1 MGFQKYMA
9 HEFRLMNFAYR
20 ITVLWVFIILC
31 SSCFKKRVPDFEK
44 DVASIIYTN
53 CTKCHNPNGVAPFSL
68 TNYDN
73 VKKRAK
79 TIAYVTKN
87 RIMPPWPADPEY
99 SHFVGENLLSAAQI
113 ETLQEW
119 VKSGCLPGNLNHA
132 PKPPEYKYKSFL
144 GKPDLVLEYKDTV
157 FIKGNNLDQFYLMK
171 FPYELN
177 QDTIVKAIEF
187 IPGNSKVVHHVNGHI
202 IQYESGKKKNI
213 FGGKNIISSE
223 SIEAD
228 KVYEM
233 LDVANDDGTYPLL
246 TQSAVNYLPGVLPTV
261 YPEGLSGFKLH
272 RQGAFLFK
280 DIHYGPSSKDTFD
293 VSRINVFFA
302 KKMPKRIT
310 RELQMGTLGITD
322 IEPPLV
328 VPPNEIKKFITKAK
342 INKDISILTINPHMH
357 KLGKTFWAYAI
368 QQNGDTI
375 PLIKI
380 RKWDFNWQYFY
391 TFKKMVKIPAGST
404 IIVEG
409 VFDNTIQN
417 KNNPFHPPREVS
429 ERAGSMRAS
438 DEMFQFII
446 TLMDYEPGDEQISLE
461 P

>member
-1 MGFQKYMA
+1 MPMILRQYLFLFLLFCIGFTACTNKP
-9 HEFRLMNFAYR
+9 
-20 ITVLWVFIILC
+20 T
-31 SSCFKKRVPDFEK
+31 PTFEK
-44 DVASIIYTN
+44 DIASIIYNN

-73 VKKRAK
+73 IKKRAK
-79 TIAYVTKN
+79 TIAFVTKN
-87 RIMPPWPADPEY
+87 RMMPPWPADPTY
-99 SHFVGENLLSAAQI
+99 THFVGEKLLNENQI
-113 ETLQEW
+113 QLLQDW
-119 VKSGCLPGNLNHA
+119 VNTGCKAGDLSLA
-132 PKPPEYKYKSFL
+132 PKAPTYKYKSSL

-157 FIKGNNLDQFYLMK
+157 FIKGNNIDQFYLMK
-171 FPYELN
+171 FPFELDK
-177 QDTIVKAIEF
+177 DTIVSAVEF
-187 IPGNSKVVHHVNGHI
+187 VPGNTQVVHHVNGHI
-202 IQYESGKKKNI
+202 IQYDQGKKSNI
-213 FGGKNIISSE
+213 YAGKNIISSE
-223 SIEAD
+223 SIEASE
-228 KVYEM
+228 VYKL
-233 LDVANDDGTYPLL
+233 LDVANDDGTYPIL

-272 RQGAFLFK
+272 KQGAFLFK
-280 DIHYGPSSKDTFD
+280 DIHYGPSTKDTFD

-310 RELQMGTLGITD
+310 RELQMGTLGVTD

-328 VPPNEIKKFITKAK
+328 IPPNEIKRFITKAK
-342 INKDISILTINPHMH
+342 IKRDISILTINPHMH
-357 KLGKTFWAYAI
+357 KLGKSFWAFAVTHA
-368 QQNGDTI
+368 GDTI

-380 RKWDFNWQYFY
+380 KKWDFNWQYFY

-409 VFDNTIQN
+409 IFDNTIQN

-446 TLMDYEPGDEQISLE
+446 TLMDYQSGDEHVSLE

>member
-1 MGFQKYMA
+1 MI
-9 HEFRLMNFAYR
+9 FRHYLLLLLFFCISFTACVNESDP
-20 ITVLWVFIILC
+20 T
-31 SSCFKKRVPDFEK
+31 FEK
-44 DVASIIYTN
+44 DIANIIYTN

-68 TNYDN
+68 TNYQN
-73 VKKRAK
+73 IKKRAK
-79 TIAYVTKN
+79 TIAYVTQN
-87 RIMPPWPADPEY
+87 RIMPPWPADANY
-99 SHFVGENLLSAAQI
+99 THFVDEKLLSQNQI
-113 ETLQEW
+113 QLLQNW
-119 VKSGCLPGNLNHA
+119 VNTGCQSGDLSKA
-132 PKPPEYKYKSFL
+132 PQAPIYKYKSSL

-171 FPYELN
+171 FPFELDK
-177 QDTIVKAIEF
+177 DTIVSAVEF
-187 IPGNSKVVHHVNGHI
+187 VPGNTKVVHHVNGHI
-202 IQYESGKKKNI
+202 IQYDEGKKNNI
-213 FGGKNIISSE
+213 YGGKNIISSE
-223 SIEAD
+223 SIEANE
-228 KVYEM
+228 VYKL
-233 LDVANDDGTYPLL
+233 LDVANDDGTYPIL

-261 YPEGLSGFKLH
+261 YPEGLSGFRLH
-272 RQGAFLFK
+272 KQGAFLFK
-280 DIHYGPSSKDTFD
+280 DIHYGPSTKDTFD

-302 KKMPKRIT
+302 KKMPGRIT
-310 RELQMGTLGITD
+310 RELQMGTLGVTD

-328 VPPNEIKKFITKAK
+328 IPPNEIKRFITKAK

-357 KLGKTFWAYAI
+357 KLGKSFWAYAI
-368 QQNGDTI
+368 TNKGDTI

-409 VFDNTIQN
+409 VFDNTVQN
-417 KNNPFHPPREVS
+417 KNNPFHPPREVA

-446 TLMDYEPGDEQISLE
+446 TLMDYKNGDELISLE

>member
-1 MGFQKYMA
+1 
-9 HEFRLMNFAYR
+9 MNKSGL
-20 ITVLWVFIILC
+20 IVLLIAISFNA
-31 SSCFKKRVPDFEK
+31 CFNNNTPTFEK
-44 DVASIIYTN
+44 DIAPIIYNN

-68 TNYDN
+68 TNFEN
-73 VKKRAK
+73 IKKRAK

-87 RIMPPWPADPEY
+87 RLMPPWPADPNY
-99 SHFVGENLLSAAQI
+99 THFVGENLLSEAQLKLI
-113 ETLQEW
+113 QDW
-119 VKSGCLPGNLNHA
+119 VNTGCQAGDLSNA
-132 PKPPEYKYKSFL
+132 PKAPVYKYKSFL
-144 GKPDLVLEYKDTV
+144 GKPDLVIEYRDTV

-171 FPYELN
+171 FPYEIA

-187 IPGNSKVVHHVNGHI
+187 VPGNTKVVHHVNGHI
-202 IQYESGKKKNI
+202 IQYDEGKKSNI
-213 FGGKNIISSE
+213 YGGKSIINSE
-223 SIEAD
+223 TIEAD
-228 KVYEM
+228 QVYQL
-233 LDVANDDGTYPLL
+233 LDVANDDGSYPIL

-272 RQGAFLFK
+272 KQGAFLFK
-280 DIHYGPSSKDTFD
+280 DIHYGPSTRDTFD
-293 VSRINVFFA
+293 VSRINVFFT

-328 VPPNEIKKFITKAK
+328 IPPNEIKRFITRAK

-357 KLGKTFWAYAI
+357 KLGKSFWAFAI
-368 QQNGDTI
+368 TNKGDTI

-409 VFDNTIQN
+409 IFDNTIQN

-446 TLMDYEPGDEQISLE
+446 TLMDYQDGDENISLE

>member
-1 MGFQKYMA
+1 MRYIN
-9 HEFRLMNFAYR
+9 HVC
-20 ITVLWVFIILC
+20 VLFLYVFIFNTC
-31 SSCFKKRVPDFEK
+31 NKKHTPTFEK
-44 DVASIIYTN
+44 DVAQIIYTN

-73 VKKRAK
+73 IKKRAK
-79 TIAYVTKN
+79 AIAFVTKN
-87 RIMPPWPADPEY
+87 RMMPPWPADPNY
-99 SHFVGENLLSAAQI
+99 THFVGENLLTDEQI
-113 ETLQEW
+113 EILQQW
-119 VKSGCLPGNLNHA
+119 LNGGCVAGDLNKA
-132 PKPPEYKYKSFL
+132 PLAPEFKYKSYL
-144 GKPDLVLEYKDTV
+144 GKPDLVLEYRDTV
-157 FIKGNNLDQFYLMK
+157 FLKGNNLDQFFLMK
-171 FPYELN
+171 FPY
-177 QDTIVKAIEF
+177 QIDRDTIVKAIEF
-187 IPGNSKVVHHVNGHI
+187 VPGNTKVVHHVNGHI
-202 IQYESGKKKNI
+202 IQYDEGKKSNI

-228 KVYEM
+228 QVYQL
-233 LDVANDDGTYPLL
+233 LDVANDDGSYPML

-272 RQGAFLFK
+272 KQGAFLFK
-280 DIHYGPSSKDTFD
+280 DIHYGPTSRDTFD
-293 VSRINVFFA
+293 VSRINVFFT
-302 KKMPKRIT
+302 KKMPKRVT

-328 VPPNEIKKFITKAK
+328 IPPNQIKRFVTKAK

-357 KLGKTFWAYAI
+357 KLGKSFWAYAI

-391 TFKKMVKIPAGST
+391 TFKKMIKIPAGST

-409 VFDNTIQN
+409 IFDNTIQN
-417 KNNPFHPPREVS
+417 KNNPFHPPREVA

-446 TLMDYEPGDEQISLE
+446 TLMDYESGDENISLE

>member
-1 MGFQKYMA
+1 MKYQ
-9 HEFRLMNFAYR
+9 FKSFFL
-20 ITVLWVFIILC
+20 VFIGLC
-31 SSCFKKRVPDFEK
+31 LSQLACLKKQAPTFEK
-44 DVASIIYTN
+44 DIASIIYTN
-53 CTKCHNPNGVAPFSL
+53 CTKCHNPNGIAPFSL
-68 TNYDN
+68 TNYQN
-73 VKKRAK
+73 IKKRAK

-87 RIMPPWPADPEY
+87 RIMPPWPADPNY
-99 SHFVGENLLSAAQI
+99 THFVGENLLNDQQI
-113 ETLQEW
+113 TLIQDW
-119 VKSGCLPGNLNHA
+119 VNTGCLAGDLTKA
-132 PKPPEYKYKSFL
+132 PKAPLYKYKSFL

-157 FIKGNNLDQFYLMK
+157 FIKGNSLDQFYLMK
-171 FPYELN
+171 FPYEIA

-187 IPGNSKVVHHVNGHI
+187 VPGNSKVVHHVNGHI
-202 IQYESGKKKNI
+202 IQYENGKKSNLV
-213 FGGKNIISSE
+213 GGKNIINSE
-223 SIEAD
+223 SVEAD
-228 KVYEM
+228 QVYQM
-233 LDVANDDGTYPLL
+233 LDVANDDGSYPML

-272 RQGAFLFK
+272 KQGAFLFK
-280 DIHYGPSSKDTFD
+280 DIHYGPSTRDTFD

-302 KKMPKRIT
+302 KKMPRRIT

-328 VPPNEIKKFITKAK
+328 IPPNEVKRFITKAQ
-342 INKDISILTINPHMH
+342 ISKDISILTINPHMH
-357 KLGKTFWAYAI
+357 KLGKSFWAFAVTKV
-368 QQNGDTI
+368 GDTI
-375 PLIKI
+375 PLIRIK
-380 RKWDFNWQYFY
+380 KWDFNWQYFY
-391 TFKKMVKIPAGST
+391 TFQKMVKIPAGST

-446 TLMDYEPGDEQISLE
+446 TLMDYQIGDENISLE

>member
-1 MGFQKYMA
+1 MKWRYDKSILILFLIGLGQWACTVKQAPTFQKD
-9 HEFRLMNFAYR
+9 
-20 ITVLWVFIILC
+20 I
-31 SSCFKKRVPDFEK
+31 
-44 DVASIIYTN
+44 ASIIYTN

-68 TNYDN
+68 TNYEN
-73 VKKRAK
+73 IKKRAK
-79 TIAYVTKN
+79 TIAYVTQN
-87 RIMPPWPADPEY
+87 RMMPPWPADPTY
-99 SHFVGENLLSAAQI
+99 SHFVGENLLSESQI
-113 ETLQEW
+113 ALIQEW
-119 VKSGCLPGNLNHA
+119 VHSGCQPGDLSQA
-132 PKPPEYKYKSFL
+132 PQAPIYKYKSFL

-171 FPYELN
+171 FPYKLDK
-177 QDTIVKAIEF
+177 DTIVSAVEF
-187 IPGNSKVVHHVNGHI
+187 VPGNSKVVHHVNGHI
-202 IQYESGKKKNI
+202 IQYDEGKKNDI
-213 FGGKNIISSE
+213 YAGKNMISSE

-228 KVYEM
+228 QVYKL
-233 LDVANDDGTYPLL
+233 LDVANDDGSYPML
-246 TQSAVNYLPGVLPTV
+246 TQSAVNYLPGVTPTV
-261 YPEGLSGFKLH
+261 YPEGLSGFRLH
-272 RQGAFLFK
+272 KQGAFLFK

-302 KKMPKRIT
+302 KKMPGRIT
-310 RELQMGTLGITD
+310 RELQMGTLGVTD

-328 VPPNEIKKFITKAK
+328 IPPNEIKRFITKAK

-357 KLGKTFWAYAI
+357 KLGKSFWAYAI
-368 QQNGDTI
+368 TKERDTI
-375 PLIKI
+375 PLIRI

-417 KNNPFHPPREVS
+417 KNNPFHPPREIA

-446 TLMDYEPGDEQISLE
+446 TLMDYQTGDEAISLE

>member
-1 MGFQKYMA
+1 
-9 HEFRLMNFAYR
+9 MNYQYYQS
-20 ITVLWVFIILC
+20 ILILFLFGWC
-31 SSCFKKRVPDFEK
+31 QTACIKKQAPTFEK
-44 DVASIIYTN
+44 DIANIIYTN

-73 VKKRAK
+73 IKKRAK

-87 RIMPPWPADPEY
+87 RMMPPWPADPNY
-99 SHFVGENLLSAAQI
+99 THFVGESLLSEQQLSLI
-113 ETLQEW
+113 QDW
-119 VKSGCLPGNLNHA
+119 VKTGCQAGNLSKA
-132 PKPPEYKYKSFL
+132 PKVPVYKYKSFL

-171 FPYELN
+171 FPYEIA

-187 IPGNSKVVHHVNGHI
+187 IPGNTKVVHHVNGHI
-202 IQYESGKKKNI
+202 IQYEKGKKSNI
-213 FGGKNIISSE
+213 YGGKNIISSE

-228 KVYEM
+228 QVYQL
-233 LDVANDDGTYPLL
+233 LDVANDDGSYPIL

-272 RQGAFLFK
+272 KQGAFLFK
-280 DIHYGPSSKDTFD
+280 DIHYGPSTRDTFD

-302 KKMPKRIT
+302 KKMPGRIT

-328 VPPNEIKKFITKAK
+328 IPPNEVKRFITKAK

-357 KLGKTFWAYAI
+357 KLGKSFWAFAI
-368 QQNGDTI
+368 TNSGDTI
-375 PLIKI
+375 PLIRI

-391 TFKKMVKIPAGST
+391 TFKKMVRIPAGST

-409 VFDNTIQN
+409 IFDNTIQN

-446 TLMDYEPGDEQISLE
+446 TLMDYKKGDENVSLE

>member
-1 MGFQKYMA
+1 MRYIN
-9 HEFRLMNFAYR
+9 HVW
-20 ITVLWVFIILC
+20 VLFLCVFIFNTC
-31 SSCFKKRVPDFEK
+31 NKKHTPTFEK
-44 DVASIIYTN
+44 DVAQIIYTN

-73 VKKRAK
+73 IKKRAK
-79 TIAYVTKN
+79 AIAFVTKN
-87 RIMPPWPADPEY
+87 RMMPPWPADPNY
-99 SHFVGENLLSAAQI
+99 THFVGENLLTNEQI
-113 ETLQEW
+113 EILQQW
-119 VKSGCLPGNLNHA
+119 LNGGCVAGDLNKA
-132 PKPPEYKYKSFL
+132 PQAPEFKYKSYL

-157 FIKGNNLDQFYLMK
+157 FLKGNNLDQFFLMK
-171 FPYELN
+171 FPY
-177 QDTIVKAIEF
+177 QIDRDTIVKAIEF
-187 IPGNSKVVHHVNGHI
+187 VPGNTKVVHHVNGHI
-202 IQYESGKKKNI
+202 IQFEEGKKKNI

-223 SIEAD
+223 TIEAD
-228 KVYEM
+228 QVYQL
-233 LDVANDDGTYPLL
+233 LDVANDDGSYPML

-272 RQGAFLFK
+272 KQGAFLFK
-280 DIHYGPSSKDTFD
+280 DIHYGPTSRDTFD
-293 VSRINVFFA
+293 VSRINVFFT
-302 KKMPKRIT
+302 KKMPKRVT

-328 VPPNEIKKFITKAK
+328 IPPNQIKRFITKAK

-357 KLGKTFWAYAI
+357 KLGKSFWAYAI

-391 TFKKMVKIPAGST
+391 TFKKMIKIPAGST

-409 VFDNTIQN
+409 IFDNTIQN

-446 TLMDYEPGDEQISLE
+446 TLMDYESGDENISLE